1 MKPAALLAAALLA
14 LFSTAAV
21 GREEVRILV
30 PQFSGEEPKLGRT
43 TSNLLRLQ
51 VSQTFREADTDTRA
65 VMVLLEKQLP
75 TPSHL
80 SAQDAGMT
88 LGSLSHI
95 VLWGQAYHYPDGIV
109 VETHLSLTPWLFDR
123 DSRPELWEVKIPGL
137 VLPVRSELPREVY
150 ELPSVTLGLEA
161 AQHFSDF
168 DGLTIYADRAFTR
181 PIGRFRDTFR
191 ALRYESD
198 AVYLTSGGKTGYVPL
213 PHLYDERNETVDF
226 VAGYIRILRGDWHGA
241 AQLFRNV
248 LERPDL
254 TRDVAMDSRIF
265 LGLTEEKR
273 GRSGLHHFKEAAA
286 LNPYDRAAAAYVL
299 QGLLAEATRRTG
311 PGRAAMLATLDER
324 MEVARPL
331 FPENGEWLPLLRQAS
346 RLLTVH

>member
-1 MKPAALLAAALLA
+1 MRPLALLAAALLA
-14 LFSTAAV
+14 SFSPAAA

-30 PQFSGEEPKLGRT
+30 PQFSGEDAKLGQT

-65 VMVLLEKQLP
+65 VMILLEKQLSAP
-75 TPSHL
+75 THL
-80 SAQDAGMT
+80 AAQDAGES

-95 VLWGQAYHYPDGIV
+95 VMWGEAYRYSDGVV
-109 VETHLSLTPWLFDR
+109 VETHLSLTPGLFGR
-123 DSRPELWEVKIPGL
+123 PSRPELWEVRVPGL
-137 VLPVRSELPREVY
+137 AESVRSELPREVY
-150 ELPSVTLGLEA
+150 QLAPVTLGLEA
-161 AQHFSDF
+161 AKHFSDF

-181 PIGRFRDTFR
+181 PIGRFRDIFR

-226 VAGYIRILRGDWHGA
+226 VAGYIRILRGDWPGA

-273 GRSGLHHFKEAAA
+273 GRSGLRHFEEAAA

-299 QGLLAEATRRTG
+299 QGLLAEAARRTG
-311 PGRAAMLATLDER
+311 PGRAAMLATLDQR
-324 MEVARPL
+324 MEGARPL

-346 RLLTVH
+346 RLLAVN